1 MVFCKTDR
9 ISFGNSIT
17 ENPSTSQFE
26 RHCHKNYELLYIVRG
41 KGQCIV
47 EGSEYPLSDGALFI
61 FRPFEY
67 HYVRVESSAVYERYV
82 CNFLG
87 EILMEA
93 VKKIPL
99 LTKKSNGIYFP
110 KEALDNN
117 FCNVLSAG
125 NSYFERNSP
134 ASAESEAMSISLV
147 NSLLLMVSD
156 AGGDAADDG
165 GLIGKIIRHLNRHI
179 TERIS
184 LEETA
189 NQFFISKYYLCR
201 LFKRQTGL
209 TVTSYINS
217 KRIAMAQHLISRGEP
232 PTTVA
237 FEVGF
242 GDYSTFY
249 RAYVKETGR
258 SPSCESAEMEDKL

>member
-1 MVFCKTDR
+1 MLNFCRTEL
-9 ISFGNSIT
+9 INFGNSFT
-17 ENPSTSQFE
+17 ERPDPASFE
-26 RHCHKNYELLYIVRG
+26 RHCHKKYELLYIVRG
-41 KGQCIV
+41 KGECIV

-61 FRPFEY
+61 LRPFEY
-67 HYVRVESSAVYERYV
+67 HYVRLDKDAAYERYV
-82 CNFLG
+82 CNFSE
-87 EILMEA
+87 EILMDA

-110 KEALDNN
+110 REALDNN

-134 ASAESEAMSISLV
+134 ESAESEAMCISLV
-147 NSLLLMVSD
+147 NTLLLMVSD
-156 AGGDAADDG
+156 TGGDAADNG
-165 GLIGKIIRHLNRHI
+165 GLVGKIIRHINRHI
-179 TERIS
+179 TEKIS

-189 NQFFISKYYLCR
+189 KKFFISKYYLCR

-209 TVTSYINS
+209 TVTEYINS

-232 PTTVA
+232 PTQVA
-237 FEVGF
+237 FSVGF

-249 RAYVKETGR
+249 RAYVKETGKA
-258 SPSCESAEMEDKL
+258 PSREPIE